1 MIFNSVFLIKSCLNK
16 LGYSTEKGQGLVEY
30 AIIIMM
36 IAIAVIVGLTLF
48 GEELLIMYER
58 ISNNIPSP

>member
-1 MIFNSVFLIKSCLNK
+1 M
-16 LGYSTEKGQGLVEY
+16 GYSTEKGQGLVEY